1 MNILGKAISIVA
13 PRAGL
18 RRLQAR
24 TALHLAQQ
32 AAQRFSYD
40 GATPGRRAHGW
51 YAPSTDANVELM
63 GSLVWMRN
71 RSRDLIRNNPY
82 AAKMVEELAGNTV
95 GTGIVPQAKTG
106 NTQLDRIIDAEW
118 PYFVEQCDTPQR
130 LDIYGM
136 QALIMRSRAESGESI
151 VRFRPWL
158 TRDGL
163 RVPLQLQLL
172 EADFLD
178 QSRTM
183 ATVTGHVMQG
193 VEFDMIGR
201 RVAYWLYKIP
211 AAAVDNPKINL
222 YGTQWTAPR
231 SESVD
236 PVKEAEGVLKDVRLG
251 RLTLTEAILANG
263 YDPMA
268 QLLEIART
276 NKVLDKLEIILDC
289 DPRNVTLR
297 GQEQPAATE
306 ERTPSSKAV
315 EPKMGAALSADDIAF
330 VEKLLAE
337 GIGNS
342 MRGASAVTRTY
353 LT

>member
-1 MNILGKAISIVA
+1 MSQVNFSSWRGGRLSFNNTIEGYRWLTLIPSFCMPV
-13 PRAGL
+13 
-18 RRLQAR
+18 RRRVIDTL
-24 TALHLAQQ
+24 L
-32 AAQRFSYD
+32 
-40 GATPGRRAHGW
+40 
-51 YAPSTDANVELM
+51 LM
-63 GSLVWMRN
+63 G
-71 RSRDLIRNNPY
+71 
-82 AAKMVEELAGNTV
+82 
-95 GTGIVPQAKTG
+95 
-106 NTQLDRIIDAEW
+106 
-118 PYFVEQCDTPQR
+118 
-130 LDIYGM
+130 
-136 QALIMRSRAESGESI
+136 
-151 VRFRPWL
+151 
-158 TRDGL
+158 
-163 RVPLQLQLL
+163 
-172 EADFLD
+172 
-178 QSRTM
+178 
-183 ATVTGHVMQG
+183 
-193 VEFDMIGR
+193 
-201 RVAYWLYKIP
+201 KIP